1 MEFLAH
7 KHLLD
12 KGEIGLITYN
22 GSDASIAADARI
34 SYKKGTKQ
42 VSSDA
47 QLIRYLVRHK
57 HTSPLEQ
64 TFLKFYIKAPILV
77 MRQWMRHR
85 TWSYNEVSGRYSEI
99 VDEAYLPLPEH
110 VTTQD
115 ARNKQARTDT
125 PVEDSHGVVESMT
138 VEQDVV
144 FDNYRKYLDAGVAR
158 ETARNNLPLST
169 YTEVVACVDLHNLLH
184 FMQLRCSA
192 HAQYEIRVY
201 ADAIHEMVKGL
212 FPAVV
217 DAWEDCVRNAVTLTG
232 PMLEALARYVEGV
245 SQLGHAPDVACADAV
260 KAQSWK
266 SVSEKADFE
275 KFLTQIG
282 AKK

>member
-12 KGEIGLITYN
+12 KGEIGLVCFS

-64 TFLKFYIKAPILV
+64 TLLKFYIKAPILV

-99 VDEAYLPLPEH
+99 VDEAYVPMPEH

-115 ARNKQARTDT
+115 AKNKQARTD
-125 PVEDSHGVVESMT
+125 VQVADSHGVCETMVL
-138 VEQDVV
+138 EQDVL
-144 FDNYRKYLDAGVAR
+144 FDNYKKYLGQGVAR

-169 YTEVVACVDLHNLLH
+169 YTEVVACTDLHNLLH
-184 FMQLRCSA
+184 FMQLRCSP

-201 ADAIHEMVKGL
+201 AEAIREMVKGL
-212 FPAVV
+212 FPAVMQ
-217 DAWEDCVRNAVTLTG
+217 AWEDCVFGAVTLSR
-232 PMLEALARYVEGV
+232 PMQDALAHYVDAV
-245 SQLGHAPDVACADAV
+245 TRLGHSPQLASEEAV
-260 KAQSWK
+260 KSQAWASA
-266 SVSEKADFE
+266 SEKADCAT
-275 KFLTQIG
+275 FLQAIG
-282 AKK
+282 AAR